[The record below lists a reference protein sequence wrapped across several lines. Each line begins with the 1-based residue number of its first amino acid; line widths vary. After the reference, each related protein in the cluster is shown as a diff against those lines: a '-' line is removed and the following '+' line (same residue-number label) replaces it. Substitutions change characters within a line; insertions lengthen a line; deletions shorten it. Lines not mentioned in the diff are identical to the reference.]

1 MVCKQDFISSDGKS
15 SPKHVIME
23 ETILDSQGPSKSRIE
38 SEYATTAFR
47 RLVVAVVA
55 FVIFIVSGYV
65 MVKYPDDYLVSIPMV
80 VSFLVATAYFVAS
93 WTASIRSF
101 RSKELKKGKR
111 IVAFTVSSVYILLVI
126 ISFIFNKLGIT

>member
-1 MVCKQDFISSDGKS
+1 
-15 SPKHVIME
+15 
-23 ETILDSQGPSKSRIE
+23 
-38 SEYATTAFR
+38 
-47 RLVVAVVA
+47 
-55 FVIFIVSGYV
+55 

-101 RSKELKKGKR
+101 RGKELKKGKR